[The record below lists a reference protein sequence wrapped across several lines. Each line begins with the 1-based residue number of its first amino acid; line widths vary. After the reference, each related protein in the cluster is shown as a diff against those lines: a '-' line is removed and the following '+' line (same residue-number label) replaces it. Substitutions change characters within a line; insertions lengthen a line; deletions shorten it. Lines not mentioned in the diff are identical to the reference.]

1 MTPGPGKPVA
11 DEAPA
16 SVPQTTPTA
25 IGYGHPEYQFV
36 QAIMEMQ
43 KSIGELKASID
54 NVKNSNDSIKTKV
67 DDLVGWKNKIL
78 GGAFVLGVLATAI
91 GVVIGKFSDYVTIKS
106 PTPQVQVQPIPDP
119 PAKPQK
125 KQ

>member
-1 MTPGPGKPVA
+1 MSAAPGKPVA

-43 KSIGELKASID
+43 KSFGELKASIE
-54 NVKNSNDSIKTKV
+54 NVKSSTDSIKTKV

-91 GVVIGKFSDYVTIKS
+91 GVVIGKFSDYVTIRS
-106 PTPQVQVQPIPDP
+106 PTPQIQAQPAPEP
-119 PAKPQK
+119 PPKPQR